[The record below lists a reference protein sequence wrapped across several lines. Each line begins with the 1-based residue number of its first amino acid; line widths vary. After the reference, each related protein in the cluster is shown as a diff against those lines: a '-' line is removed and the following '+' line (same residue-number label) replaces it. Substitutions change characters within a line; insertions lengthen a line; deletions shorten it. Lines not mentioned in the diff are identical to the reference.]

1 MTKAPGIPQ
10 ELNVL
15 IDAERLAKRI
25 QELGREISQQY
36 QGKTVH
42 AVCVLDDSFM
52 FAADLIRA
60 LDVPVIGSFVKP
72 RFNESPTKTGALL
85 QIFFSPEIDVHDQ
98 HVLLVEAL
106 ISTGIT
112 AEFLMRNLNARGATS
127 VRLVALLEKQVERRV
142 PLQPDFF
149 GFLVEQGSLVGYGL
163 GMPKT
168 GLGRNLPYIAS
179 VAGKS
184 ASAGNK

>member
-1 MTKAPGIPQ
+1 MKAPGIPQ

-15 IDAERLAKRI
+15 IDSDRLTKRVH
-25 QELGREISQQY
+25 ELGREISQQY
-36 QGKTVH
+36 RDKTLH

-52 FAADLIRA
+52 FAADLIRQIE
-60 LDVPVIGSFVKP
+60 VPVIGSFVKP

-85 QIFFSPEIDVHDQ
+85 QIFFSPEIDVRDQ
-98 HVLLVEAL
+98 HVLLVETL

-112 AEFLMRNLNARGATS
+112 AEFLIRNLSARGAAS
-127 VRLVALLEKQVERRV
+127 VKMVALLEKQVERRV

-149 GFLVEQGSLVGYGL
+149 GFVVQEASLVGYGL

-168 GLGRNLPYIAS
+168 GLGRNLPLIAS
-179 VAGKS
+179 VASQGAS
-184 ASAGNK
+184 ASK

>member
-1 MTKAPGIPQ
+1 MSKARGISQ
-10 ELNVL
+10 ELNIL
-15 IDAERLAKRI
+15 IDAERLAKRV

-36 QGKTVH
+36 QDKTVH

-60 LDVPVIGSFVKP
+60 IDVPVIGSFVKP
-72 RFNESPTKTGALL
+72 RFNESPTKTGSLL
-85 QIFFSPEIDVHDQ
+85 QIFFTPEIEVKGQ
-98 HVLLVEAL
+98 HVLLIETLV
-106 ISTGIT
+106 STGIT
-112 AEFLMRNLNARGATS
+112 AEFLMRNLIARGATS

-149 GFLVEQGSLVGYGL
+149 GFVVEDGSLLGYGL
-163 GMPKT
+163 GQYKT

-179 VAGKS
+179 AVGQNVTAAK
-184 ASAGNK
+184 